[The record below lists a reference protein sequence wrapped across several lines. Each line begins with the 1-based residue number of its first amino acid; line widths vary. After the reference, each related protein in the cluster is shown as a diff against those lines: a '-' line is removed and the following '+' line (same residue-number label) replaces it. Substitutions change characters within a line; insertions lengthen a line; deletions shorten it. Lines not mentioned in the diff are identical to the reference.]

1 MGGGERPV
9 ASLPLLDEAPASHCR
24 GASHPALRRRRSF
37 GYRLRAICT
46 EPRDPTA
53 GREPAGAVYT
63 PGVRILIADDHS
75 LFRDGLRSLLQAQG
89 HEIAGEA
96 KNGREA
102 IALTRE
108 LKPDLV
114 LMDVQMPELDGIE
127 ATRLIVSEMPE
138 MRVVILTASEEEA
151 KLFEAI
157 KSGAQGYL
165 LKNLEAEAF
174 FEMLE
179 KAQRGEPALTPT
191 LARKLLQEFA
201 RPVTETTPPR
211 SEEES
216 LTARER
222 EVLELMV
229 EGVTSNRKLAKRLG
243 LSENT
248 VKFHVRNILDKL
260 RLHNR
265 AEVVG
270 YALRHGIV
278 EPKGD

>member
-1 MGGGERPV
+1 
-9 ASLPLLDEAPASHCR
+9 
-24 GASHPALRRRRSF
+24 
-37 GYRLRAICT
+37 
-46 EPRDPTA
+46 
-53 GREPAGAVYT
+53 
-63 PGVRILIADDHS
+63 VRIVIADDHS
-75 LFRDGLRSLLQAQG
+75 LFRDGLRSLLLAEG
-89 HEIAGEA
+89 HEVVGEA
-96 KNGREA
+96 KNGHEA
-102 IALTRE
+102 VALARE
-108 LKPDLV
+108 LSPDLV
-114 LMDVQMPELDGIE
+114 LMDLQMPELDGIG
-127 ATRLIVSEMPE
+127 ATKLIVAAMPE
-138 MRVVILTASEEEA
+138 MKVVILTASEEEA

-174 FEMLE
+174 FELLE
-179 KAQRGEPALTPT
+179 KAQRGEPALTPQ

-201 RPVTETTPPR
+201 RAAEPAAPQTEQDQ
-211 SEEES
+211 

-229 EGVTSNRKLAKRLG
+229 EGVTSNRKLASRLS

-270 YALRHGIV
+270 YALRHGMLDRQ
-278 EPKGD
+278 P

>member
-1 MGGGERPV
+1 M
-9 ASLPLLDEAPASHCR
+9 
-24 GASHPALRRRRSF
+24 
-37 GYRLRAICT
+37 
-46 EPRDPTA
+46 
-53 GREPAGAVYT
+53 
-63 PGVRILIADDHS
+63 RILIADDHA
-75 LFRDGLRSLLQAQG
+75 LFRDGLRSLLIANG
-89 HEIAGEA
+89 HEVIGEA

-102 IALTRE
+102 VGLARE
-108 LKPDLV
+108 LQPDMV
-114 LMDVQMPELDGIE
+114 LMDVQMPELDGIS
-127 ATRLIVSEMPE
+127 ATRELTTAMPGIKVIV
-138 MRVVILTASEEEA
+138 LTASEEEA

-157 KSGAQGYL
+157 KAGAQGYL

-174 FEMLE
+174 FDLLDR
-179 KAQRGEPALTPT
+179 AQNGEPALTPA

-201 RPVTETTPPR
+201 KPAADTTAAPSSDDET
-211 SEEES
+211 

-270 YALRHGIV
+270 YALRKGIV
-278 EPKGD
+278 DKG

>member
-1 MGGGERPV
+1 M
-9 ASLPLLDEAPASHCR
+9 
-24 GASHPALRRRRSF
+24 
-37 GYRLRAICT
+37 
-46 EPRDPTA
+46 
-53 GREPAGAVYT
+53 
-63 PGVRILIADDHS
+63 RILIADDHA
-75 LFRDGLRSLLQAQG
+75 LFRDGLRSLLLAEG
-89 HEIAGEA
+89 HEVIGEA

-102 IALTRE
+102 VE
-108 LKPDLV
+108 LARQLRPDLL
-114 LMDVQMPELDGIE
+114 LMDVQMPELDGIA
-127 ATRLIVSEMPE
+127 ATRIISAEMPE
-138 MRVVILTASEEEA
+138 MKVVILTASEEEA
-151 KLFEAI
+151 KLFDAI

-165 LKNLEAEAF
+165 LKNLEADTF
-174 FEMLE
+174 FELLDR
-179 KAQRGEPALTPT
+179 AARGEPALTPA

-201 RPVTETTPPR
+201 KPPEPAAPAPTEQET
-211 SEEES
+211 

-229 EGVTSNRKLAKRLG
+229 EGVTSNRKLAKRLN

-278 EPKGD
+278 EPPK